1 MLVVDIKT
9 FKSNIDKYIKLAKNE
24 EVVIKDNGKIIFT
37 TIPYSIINKE
47 IK

>member
-9 FKSNIDKYIKLAKNE
+9 FKSNIDKYTKLAKNE
-24 EVVIKDNGKIIFT
+24 EILIKDGEKIIFT

-47 IK
+47 K